1 MNLNY
6 LKYEKEAGL
15 VLIDSDESNP
25 TLQSEC
31 SHMNGDISDKR
42 SESLGDESGSESGIS
57 GSATTFKI
65 PSNASLISQEA
76 AQLLAGI
83 EGLSLEAKLKNLFN
97 ENKFLMNE
105 INQIKTELE
114 DERQRT
120 TKFEELTLIQGSN
133 QSLNSDSKLD
143 IQRMSSFF
151 MSSFSLFLYSIYFS
165 HNSFHNSIYL

>member
-1 MNLNY
+1 
-6 LKYEKEAGL
+6 
-15 VLIDSDESNP
+15 
-25 TLQSEC
+25 
-31 SHMNGDISDKR
+31 MNGDISDKR

-133 QSLNSDSKLD
+133 QSLNSDSKLE
-143 IQRMSSFF
+143 IQRMS
-151 MSSFSLFLYSIYFS
+151 
-165 HNSFHNSIYL
+165 